1 MSGVVSPSFLNLE
14 GLHVFITGAAGGI
27 GQRAVQE
34 FLDQGCKVTAYD
46 LRPFEIP
53 DTIGESYARL
63 NVQRGDISDEESIR
77 SGIALA
83 VKRFGP
89 INILIANAGI
99 TDESHDY
106 PIWEL
111 PLETW
116 EKTYSVNVRGTFLTI
131 KHFLHAARTAQQTLG
146 KELDNLAIVVTG
158 SETGVFGQ
166 EGHAEYASGKA
177 GLQYGLVK
185 SVKNEIVRL
194 NSRARINAVAP
205 GWVDTP
211 MIEGRLDDPK
221 ELWGEAQ
228 ATVPLK
234 KIAKPED
241 VARTMAFLASH
252 RAAGHITGQC
262 LSVDGGMEGRL
273 LWKESNPSNPNRSPE
288 TTSLAPNQ
296 SIPRHLSPP
305 KRNKIRVAVSID
317 LDAVSGWLG
326 TGHHPDNILADYSAG
341 FFAAKVGVPRL
352 LRMLTK
358 LNIADRCTWFIPGH
372 SAESFPDEA
381 AQVVAS
387 GAEIGLH
394 GYAHEGAYQMTVQQ
408 ERDVLVKCIDIA
420 TKLTGKK
427 PAGYR
432 APLYQLRESTLDLL
446 EEFGFEYGAATS
458 PSPPTPPP
466 LQIIRHAT
474 DSLRFAT
481 ILTIKTDAS
490 LTDHDCHPFFAPRRP
505 PLQPVDF
512 SKPASTWMHPIP
524 ASDASANA
532 DRRPLVCV
540 PCNWYMEDMTPMQFL
555 PHTPN
560 SHGYTDVRV
569 IENLWRDRF
578 LWIRENEVEP
588 IFPVLMHPDTSGMAH
603 VIGMVERLLRWVQ
616 GWGDEVEF
624 CQTGEIA
631 RWFREKEMKK
641 AT

>member
-1 MSGVVSPSFLNLE
+1 MLRKLSPSFLGLE
-14 GLHVFITGAAGGI
+14 GLHVFVTGAAGGI
-27 GQRAVQE
+27 GQRVVQE

-46 LRPFEIP
+46 LRPFEVP
-53 DTIGESYARL
+53 DTIGESYSRL

-89 INILIANAGI
+89 IHILIANAGI

-131 KHFLHAARTAQQTLG
+131 KHFLRAARTAQQTLG
-146 KELDNLAIVVTG
+146 NELENLAIVVTG

-221 ELWGEAQ
+221 ELWAEAQ
-228 ATVPLK
+228 ATVSLK

-252 RAAGHITGQC
+252 RAAGHISGQC

-273 LWKESNPSNPNRSPE
+273 LWKEGEVIQPSNPPHE
-288 TTSLAPNQ
+288 TSLVQ
-296 SIPRHLSPP
+296 SIPRPLST

-326 TGHHPDNILADYSAG
+326 TGHHPDNVLADYSAG

-352 LRMLTK
+352 LRMLSK
-358 LNIADRCTWFIPGH
+358 LNLADRCTWFIPGH
-372 SAESFPDEA
+372 SAESFPAEV

-394 GYAHEGAYQMTVQQ
+394 GYAHEGAYQMTPQQ
-408 ERDVLVKCIDIA
+408 ERDVLVRCIDIA

-427 PAGYR
+427 P
-432 APLYQLRESTLDLL
+432 
-446 EEFGFEYGAATS
+446 
-458 PSPPTPPP
+458 
-466 LQIIRHAT
+466 
-474 DSLRFAT
+474 
-481 ILTIKTDAS
+481 
-490 LTDHDCHPFFAPRRP
+490 
-505 PLQPVDF
+505 
-512 SKPASTWMHPIP
+512 MH
-524 ASDASANA
+524 
-532 DRRPLVCV
+532 
-540 PCNWYMEDMTPMQFL
+540 
-555 PHTPN
+555 H
-560 SHGYTDVRV
+560 
-569 IENLWRDRF
+569 
-578 LWIRENEVEP
+578 
-588 IFPVLMHPDTSGMAH
+588 
-603 VIGMVERLLRWVQ
+603 
-616 GWGDEVEF
+616 
-624 CQTGEIA
+624 
-631 RWFREKEMKK
+631 
-641 AT
+641 

>member
-1 MSGVVSPSFLNLE
+1 MSGELSPSFLNLE

-34 FLDQGCKVTAYD
+34 FLEIDRAYYARPENSIVCNAHWPGLVDELHQGCKVTAYD

-446 EEFGFEYGAATS
+446 EEFGFEY
-458 PSPPTPPP
+458 
-466 LQIIRHAT
+466 
-474 DSLRFAT
+474 
-481 ILTIKTDAS
+481 DAS

-512 SKPASTWMHPIP
+512 SQPASTWMHPIP

-603 VIGMVERLLRWVQ
+603 VIGMVERLLKWVQ

>member
-1 MSGVVSPSFLNLE
+1 MSGDLSPSFLGLE
-14 GLHVFITGAAGGI
+14 SLHVFITGAAGGI

-46 LRPFEIP
+46 LRPFEVS

-63 NVQRGDISDEESIR
+63 NIQRGDISDEESIR

-131 KHFLHAARTAQQTLG
+131 KHFLRAARTAQQAMG
-146 KELDNLAIVVTG
+146 RELENLAIVVTG

-221 ELWGEAQ
+221 ELWAEAQ
-228 ATVPLK
+228 ATVCLK

-273 LWKESNPSNPNRSPE
+273 LWKESDPSNPKA
-288 TTSLAPNQ
+288 TSLARTQ
-296 SIPRHLSPP
+296 SIPQSLSPP

-352 LRMLTK
+352 LRMLAK
-358 LNIADRCTWFIPGH
+358 LNLADRCTWFIPGH
-372 SAESFPDEA
+372 SAESFPDEV

-394 GYAHEGAYQMTVQQ
+394 GYAHEGAYQMTPQQ

-427 PAGYR
+427 PVGYR

-446 EEFGFEYGAATS
+446 EEFGFEY
-458 PSPPTPPP
+458 
-466 LQIIRHAT
+466 
-474 DSLRFAT
+474 
-481 ILTIKTDAS
+481 DAS

-505 PLQPVDF
+505 ALQPIDF
-512 SKPASTWMHPIP
+512 SQPASTWMHPIP
-524 ASDASANA
+524 SAGANA
-532 DRRPLVCV
+532 REDRRPLVCV

-555 PHTPN
+555 PHVPN

-578 LWIRENEVEP
+578 LWIRENEEEP

-603 VIGMVERLLRWVQ
+603 VIGMVERLLGWVK
-616 GWGDEVEF
+616 GGGDEADV
-624 CQTGEIA
+624 CQTREIG
-631 RWFREKEMKK
+631 RGFR
-641 AT
+641 

>member
-1 MSGVVSPSFLNLE
+1 SGDLSPSFLGLE
-14 GLHVFITGAAGGI
+14 SLHVFITGAAGGI

-46 LRPFEIP
+46 LRPFEVP

-63 NVQRGDISDEESIR
+63 NIQRGDISDEESIR

-131 KHFLHAARTAQQTLG
+131 KHFLRAARTAQQAMG
-146 KELDNLAIVVTG
+146 RELENLAIVVTG

-221 ELWGEAQ
+221 ELWAEAQ
-228 ATVPLK
+228 ATVCLK

-273 LWKESNPSNPNRSPE
+273 LWKESDPSNPKA
-288 TTSLAPNQ
+288 TSLARTQ
-296 SIPRHLSPP
+296 SIPQSLSPP

-352 LRMLTK
+352 LRMLAK
-358 LNIADRCTWFIPGH
+358 LNLADRCTWFIPGH
-372 SAESFPDEA
+372 SAESFPDEV

-394 GYAHEGAYQMTVQQ
+394 GYAHEGAYQMTPQQ

-427 PAGYR
+427 PVGYR

-446 EEFGFEYGAATS
+446 EEFGFEY
-458 PSPPTPPP
+458 
-466 LQIIRHAT
+466 
-474 DSLRFAT
+474 
-481 ILTIKTDAS
+481 DAS

-505 PLQPVDF
+505 ALQPIDF
-512 SKPASTWMHPIP
+512 SQPASTWMHPIP
-524 ASDASANA
+524 SAGANA
-532 DRRPLVCV
+532 REDRRPLVCV

-555 PHTPN
+555 PHVPN

-578 LWIRENEVEP
+578 LWIRENEEEP

-603 VIGMVERLLRWVQ
+603 VIGMVERLLGWVK

-624 CQTGEIA
+624 CQTREIA
-631 RWFREKEMKK
+631 RWFRERN
-641 AT
+641 ATE

>member
-1 MSGVVSPSFLNLE
+1 MSGALWPTLLGLGCRPVLITGGGGGIGLE
-14 GLHVFITGAAGGI
+14 SLHVFITGAAGGI

-46 LRPFEIP
+46 LRPFEVS

-63 NVQRGDISDEESIR
+63 NIQRGDISDEESIR

-131 KHFLHAARTAQQTLG
+131 KHFLRAARTAQQAMG
-146 KELDNLAIVVTG
+146 RELENLAIVVTG

-221 ELWGEAQ
+221 ELWAEAQ
-228 ATVPLK
+228 ATVCLK

-273 LWKESNPSNPNRSPE
+273 LWKESDPSNPKA
-288 TTSLAPNQ
+288 TSLARTQ
-296 SIPRHLSPP
+296 SIPQSLSPP

-352 LRMLTK
+352 LRMLAK
-358 LNIADRCTWFIPGH
+358 LNLADRCTWFIPGH
-372 SAESFPDEA
+372 SAESFPDEV

-394 GYAHEGAYQMTVQQ
+394 GYAHEGAYQMTPQQ

-427 PAGYR
+427 PVGYR

-446 EEFGFEYGAATS
+446 EEFGFEY
-458 PSPPTPPP
+458 
-466 LQIIRHAT
+466 
-474 DSLRFAT
+474 
-481 ILTIKTDAS
+481 DAS

-505 PLQPVDF
+505 ALQPIDF
-512 SKPASTWMHPIP
+512 SQPASTWMHPIP
-524 ASDASANA
+524 SAGANA
-532 DRRPLVCV
+532 REDRRPLVCV

-555 PHTPN
+555 PHVPN

-578 LWIRENEVEP
+578 LWIRENEEEP

-603 VIGMVERLLRWVQ
+603 VIGMVERLLGWVK

-624 CQTGEIA
+624 CQTREIA
-631 RWFREKEMKK
+631 RWFRERN
-641 AT
+641 ATE

>member
-1 MSGVVSPSFLNLE
+1 MSGELSPSFLGLE

-34 FLDQGCKVTAYD
+34 FLEQGCKVTAYD
-46 LRPFEIP
+46 LRPFEVP
-53 DTIGESYARL
+53 DTIGESYSRL
-63 NVQRGDISDEESIR
+63 NIQRGDISDEESIR
-77 SGIALA
+77 SGLALA

-89 INILIANAGI
+89 VNILIANAGI

-106 PIWEL
+106 PIWDL

-116 EKTYSVNVRGTFLTI
+116 EKTYNVNVRGTFLTI
-131 KHFLHAARTAQQTLG
+131 KHFLRAARTAQQTLG
-146 KELDNLAIVVTG
+146 KELENLAIVVTG

-221 ELWGEAQ
+221 ELWAEAQ

-252 RAAGHITGQC
+252 RAAGHISGQC

-273 LWKESNPSNPNRSPE
+273 LWKQSNPSTE
-288 TTSLAPNQ
+288 TTSQAQIQ
-296 SIPRHLSPP
+296 SIPRSLPPP

-352 LRMLTK
+352 LRMLAK

-372 SAESFPDEA
+372 SAESFPDEV

-394 GYAHEGAYQMTVQQ
+394 GYAHEGAYQMTPQQ

-446 EEFGFEYGAATS
+446 EEFGFEY
-458 PSPPTPPP
+458 
-466 LQIIRHAT
+466 
-474 DSLRFAT
+474 
-481 ILTIKTDAS
+481 DAS

-505 PLQPVDF
+505 PLQPIDF
-512 SKPASTWMHPIP
+512 SQPASTWMHPIP
-524 ASDASANA
+524 QGPGAKSEV

-603 VIGMVERLLRWVQ
+603 VIGMVERLLGWVK

-631 RWFREKEMKK
+631 RWFRERN

>member
-1 MSGVVSPSFLNLE
+1 MSGALSPSFLGLE
-14 GLHVFITGAAGGI
+14 SLHVFITGAAGGI

-46 LRPFEIP
+46 LRPFEVS

-63 NVQRGDISDEESIR
+63 NIQRGDISDEESIR

-131 KHFLHAARTAQQTLG
+131 KHFLRAARTAQQAMG
-146 KELDNLAIVVTG
+146 RELENLAIVVTG

-221 ELWGEAQ
+221 ELWAEAQ
-228 ATVPLK
+228 ATVCLK

-273 LWKESNPSNPNRSPE
+273 LWKESDPSNPKA
-288 TTSLAPNQ
+288 TSLARTQ
-296 SIPRHLSPP
+296 SIPQSLSPP

-352 LRMLTK
+352 LRMLAK
-358 LNIADRCTWFIPGH
+358 LNLADRCTWFIPGH
-372 SAESFPDEA
+372 SAESFPDEV

-394 GYAHEGAYQMTVQQ
+394 GYAHEGAYQMTPQQ

-427 PAGYR
+427 PVGYR

-446 EEFGFEYGAATS
+446 EEFGFEY
-458 PSPPTPPP
+458 
-466 LQIIRHAT
+466 
-474 DSLRFAT
+474 
-481 ILTIKTDAS
+481 DAS

-505 PLQPVDF
+505 ALQPIDF
-512 SKPASTWMHPIP
+512 SQPASTWMHPIP
-524 ASDASANA
+524 SAGANA
-532 DRRPLVCV
+532 REDRRPLVCV

-555 PHTPN
+555 PHVPN

-578 LWIRENEVEP
+578 LWIRENEEEP

-603 VIGMVERLLRWVQ
+603 VIGMVERLLGWVK

-624 CQTGEIA
+624 CQTREIA
-631 RWFREKEMKK
+631 RWFRERN
-641 AT
+641 ATE

>member
-1 MSGVVSPSFLNLE
+1 TAIVCGAHRPELADE
-14 GLHVFITGAAGGI
+14 LH
-27 GQRAVQE
+27 
-34 FLDQGCKVTAYD
+34 QGCKVTAYD
-46 LRPFEIP
+46 LRPFEVP

-63 NVQRGDISDEESIR
+63 NIQRGDISDEESIR

-131 KHFLHAARTAQQTLG
+131 KHFLRAARTAQQAMG
-146 KELDNLAIVVTG
+146 RELENLAIVVTG

-221 ELWGEAQ
+221 ELWAEAQ
-228 ATVPLK
+228 ATVCLK

-273 LWKESNPSNPNRSPE
+273 LWKESDPSNPKA
-288 TTSLAPNQ
+288 TSLARTQ
-296 SIPRHLSPP
+296 SIPQSLSPP

-352 LRMLTK
+352 LRMLAK
-358 LNIADRCTWFIPGH
+358 LNLADRCTWFIPGH
-372 SAESFPDEA
+372 SAESFPDEV

-394 GYAHEGAYQMTVQQ
+394 GYAHEGAYQMTPQQ

-427 PAGYR
+427 PVGYR

-446 EEFGFEYGAATS
+446 EEFGFEY
-458 PSPPTPPP
+458 
-466 LQIIRHAT
+466 
-474 DSLRFAT
+474 
-481 ILTIKTDAS
+481 DAS

-505 PLQPVDF
+505 ALQPIDF
-512 SKPASTWMHPIP
+512 SQPASTWMHPIP
-524 ASDASANA
+524 SAGANA
-532 DRRPLVCV
+532 REDRRPLVCV

-555 PHTPN
+555 PHVPN

-578 LWIRENEVEP
+578 LWIRENEEEP

-603 VIGMVERLLRWVQ
+603 VIGMVERLLGWVK

-624 CQTGEIA
+624 CQTREIA
-631 RWFREKEMKK
+631 RWFRERN
-641 AT
+641 ATE

>member
-1 MSGVVSPSFLNLE
+1 MSGDLSPSFLGLE
-14 GLHVFITGAAGGI
+14 SLHVFITGAAGGI

-46 LRPFEIP
+46 LRPFEVP

-63 NVQRGDISDEESIR
+63 NIQRGDISDEESIR

-131 KHFLHAARTAQQTLG
+131 KHFLRAARTAQQAMG
-146 KELDNLAIVVTG
+146 RELENLAIVVTG

-221 ELWGEAQ
+221 ELWAEAQ
-228 ATVPLK
+228 ATVCLK

-273 LWKESNPSNPNRSPE
+273 LWKESDPSNPKA
-288 TTSLAPNQ
+288 TSLARTQ
-296 SIPRHLSPP
+296 SIPQSLSPP

-352 LRMLTK
+352 LRMLAK
-358 LNIADRCTWFIPGH
+358 LNLADRCTWFIPGH
-372 SAESFPDEA
+372 SAESFPDEV

-394 GYAHEGAYQMTVQQ
+394 GYAHEGAYQMTPQQ

-427 PAGYR
+427 PVGYR

-446 EEFGFEYGAATS
+446 EEFGFEY
-458 PSPPTPPP
+458 
-466 LQIIRHAT
+466 
-474 DSLRFAT
+474 
-481 ILTIKTDAS
+481 DAS

-505 PLQPVDF
+505 ALQPIDF
-512 SKPASTWMHPIP
+512 SQPASTWMHPIP
-524 ASDASANA
+524 SAGANA
-532 DRRPLVCV
+532 REDRRPLVCV

-555 PHTPN
+555 PHVPN

-578 LWIRENEVEP
+578 LWIRENEEEP

-603 VIGMVERLLRWVQ
+603 VIGMV
-616 GWGDEVEF
+616 D
-624 CQTGEIA
+624 A
-631 RWFREKEMKK
+631 
-641 AT
+641 

>member
-1 MSGVVSPSFLNLE
+1 MSGDLSPSFLGLE
-14 GLHVFITGAAGGI
+14 SLHVFITGAAGGI

-46 LRPFEIP
+46 LRPFEVS

-63 NVQRGDISDEESIR
+63 NIQRGDISDEESIR

-131 KHFLHAARTAQQTLG
+131 KHFLRAARTAQQAMG
-146 KELDNLAIVVTG
+146 RELENLAIVVTG

-221 ELWGEAQ
+221 ELWAEAQ
-228 ATVPLK
+228 ATVCLK

-273 LWKESNPSNPNRSPE
+273 LWKESDPSNPKA
-288 TTSLAPNQ
+288 TSLARTQ
-296 SIPRHLSPP
+296 SIPQSLSPP

-352 LRMLTK
+352 LRMLAK
-358 LNIADRCTWFIPGH
+358 LNLADRCTWFIPGH
-372 SAESFPDEA
+372 SAESFPDEV

-394 GYAHEGAYQMTVQQ
+394 GYAHEGAYQMTPQQ

-427 PAGYR
+427 PVGYR

-446 EEFGFEYGAATS
+446 EEFGFEY
-458 PSPPTPPP
+458 
-466 LQIIRHAT
+466 
-474 DSLRFAT
+474 
-481 ILTIKTDAS
+481 DAS

-505 PLQPVDF
+505 ALQPIDF
-512 SKPASTWMHPIP
+512 SQPASTWMHPIP
-524 ASDASANA
+524 SAGANA
-532 DRRPLVCV
+532 REDRRPLVCV

-555 PHTPN
+555 PHVPN

-578 LWIRENEVEP
+578 LWIRENEEEP

-603 VIGMVERLLRWVQ
+603 G
-616 GWGDEVEF
+616 GDEVEF
-624 CQTGEIA
+624 CQTREIA
-631 RWFREKEMKK
+631 RWFRERN
-641 AT
+641 ATE